1 MARFDPKSYAKNVL
15 RSAGYITVESVK
27 GVNPTLTSYLT
38 ETANAS
44 KEMYDFVKDFRRKSK
59 DKMNDA
65 SGSLLKEVNKHKRN
79 ILDDIRTGKFY
90 NPEREK
96 KALDE
101 YMKKEGF
108 SFDDIDSSRLYR

>member
-59 DKMNDA
+59 DKMNEA
-65 SGSLLKEVNKHKRN
+65 GSGLFKEVPEE
-79 ILDDIRTGKFY
+79 IIRKI
-90 NPEREK
+90 
-96 KALDE
+96 
-101 YMKKEGF
+101 
-108 SFDDIDSSRLYR
+108 S